1 MEISKKD
8 SEDPNDQSE
17 SNLLMLESLTSA
29 LFSENISTSEVKE
42 DNSVQLQQIQTP
54 TLEAEQ
60 HQTPRST
67 VIQQNFQQLPMQQD
81 QNLHSNTMQA
91 QQQFQKMHF
100 DQGSQSN
107 RQQERPHSSSQ
118 FKHQNEQSVQKHW
131 ENEVNLEEEKQKV
144 LQEIQT
150 LYVHNKH
157 NTIPTQLESQSSIVN
172 LPDQTNRQGLLQ
184 SQQLHFQQNR
194 QMHQNSQFLQTE
206 QPYHNRQLY
215 QNVRPLYN
223 VQSQQGNSWET
234 QKQLA
239 MQQFQQLELN
249 QYMQHQHYTSG
260 YHQGTQHFHEPD
272 NHHQFQ
278 QQLKIQQIREQE
290 HNYRMHLL
298 RESGYP
304 LQHQLPQ
311 YYLHRPQ
318 LLNVNVHPSQL
329 QSTSQRVITDAHTM
343 VQVPSKRK
351 PKKQPVSRSEQ
362 PSMNKQHSP
371 LQLPIVNRGSSQIA
385 QKSPRLSITPQS
397 QISEHTSEILH
408 IPNTNELSELTR
420 LPTINADSS
429 LVNTFQFKDQ
439 MPKVIKPLQVPID
452 DGTPPL
458 DVHPLQ
464 VPITNCKKLQVVH
477 PTRMSIKDGQR
488 TYMMPVRQLPL
499 VHRAPMTY
507 QPQMFIPNPRF
518 QPIAGPSHLYQPPPN
533 QGMQFY
539 NDGYNLPR
547 DLNMEPQQK
556 RSRFHNEEQTLELEK
571 TFYATDSPS
580 KVDINKLSINIGLS
594 EQQIE
599 SWFQYRRMKQKKDD
613 ETNFKEKTEQVI
625 NWLSEIRNH
634 DDIET
639 YYGID
644 GDVNEDTK
652 ELPDSSSSKEPK
664 SNT

>member
-1 MEISKKD
+1 M
-8 SEDPNDQSE
+8 
-17 SNLLMLESLTSA
+17 
-29 LFSENISTSEVKE
+29 
-42 DNSVQLQQIQTP
+42 
-54 TLEAEQ
+54 
-60 HQTPRST
+60 
-67 VIQQNFQQLPMQQD
+67 
-81 QNLHSNTMQA
+81 
-91 QQQFQKMHF
+91 
-100 DQGSQSN
+100 
-107 RQQERPHSSSQ
+107 
-118 FKHQNEQSVQKHW
+118 
-131 ENEVNLEEEKQKV
+131 
-144 LQEIQT
+144 
-150 LYVHNKH
+150 
-157 NTIPTQLESQSSIVN
+157 
-172 LPDQTNRQGLLQ
+172 
-184 SQQLHFQQNR
+184 
-194 QMHQNSQFLQTE
+194 
-206 QPYHNRQLY
+206 
-215 QNVRPLYN
+215 
-223 VQSQQGNSWET
+223 
-234 QKQLA
+234 
-239 MQQFQQLELN
+239 
-249 QYMQHQHYTSG
+249 
-260 YHQGTQHFHEPD
+260 
-272 NHHQFQ
+272 
-278 QQLKIQQIREQE
+278 
-290 HNYRMHLL
+290 
-298 RESGYP
+298 
-304 LQHQLPQ
+304 
-311 YYLHRPQ
+311 
-318 LLNVNVHPSQL
+318 HPSQL

-547 DLNMEPQQK
+547 
-556 RSRFHNEEQTLELEK
+556 
-571 TFYATDSPS
+571 
-580 KVDINKLSINIGLS
+580 G
-594 EQQIE
+594 
-599 SWFQYRRMKQKKDD
+599 
-613 ETNFKEKTEQVI
+613 
-625 NWLSEIRNH
+625 
-634 DDIET
+634 
-639 YYGID
+639 
-644 GDVNEDTK
+644 
-652 ELPDSSSSKEPK
+652 
-664 SNT
+664 